1 MTAAILCNPAM
12 VDLAGK
18 SVVIAGR
25 LESLARRRALALVRE
40 RGGTVGRDLSRRT
53 GCLVVGHDAAGLVA
67 SGRLQARIEAA
78 DRADV
83 PCLSELGFLRVLARP
98 VGADEEG
105 TRGGEGDMPFS
116 AEDIVRTSGLSSDLL
131 RILALLDI
139 VELNGGRGGFAA
151 MSAARQA
158 QRLLLSG
165 STPAELIASLCALR
179 QHGALARHHFDL
191 DEGRRLVLRVGDRVA
206 EADGQL
212 RLDLP
217 EAGNPAADEVMA
229 AAEEAEAAR
238 DWAAAETLY
247 RRCLKL
253 DEQDPTAPFNLANVL
268 REQGRLREA
277 LLFCRMAVVRDPL
290 FAEAWYNLGDL
301 AEAADNPALA
311 RQSLER
317 ALQCDPGFADAA
329 FNLARL
335 LYAAGSYAD
344 AAGQWQRYLE
354 LDPDSAWGRKA
365 RHGIA
370 LCRQHLRGVT

>member
-1 MTAAILCNPAM
+1 MTPAVLCNSAT

-25 LESLARRRALALVRE
+25 LDSLARRRAVALVRE
-40 RGGTVGRDLSRRT
+40 RGGSVGRELSRRT
-53 GCLVVGHDAAGLVA
+53 GCLVIGHDAAGLVA
-67 SGRLQARIEAA
+67 SGGLQARIEAA

-83 PCLSELGFLRVLARP
+83 PCLSELGFLRALARP
-98 VGADEEG
+98 ATAPGEAS
-105 TRGGEGDMPFS
+105 GGVEAATFS
-116 AEDIVRTSGLSSDLL
+116 TEDIVRTSALSPDLL

-139 VELNGGRGGFAA
+139 VELDDGRGGFQA

-158 QRLLLSG
+158 GRLLRAG
-165 STPAELIASLCALR
+165 STLAELITSLRALR
-179 QHGALARHHFDL
+179 QRDALARHHFDL
-191 DEGRRLVLRVGDRVA
+191 DESRRLVLRVGERVA

-212 RLDLP
+212 RLTLP
-217 EAGNPAADEVMA
+217 DAGNPAPDELLA

-238 DWAAAETLY
+238 DWARAEALY
-247 RRCLKL
+247 RCCLKL

-268 REQGRLREA
+268 REQGRVREA
-277 LLFCRMAVVRDPL
+277 VLFCRIALARDPV

-301 AEAADNPALA
+301 AEAAGDLPLA

-317 ALQCDPGFADAA
+317 ALQCDAGFADAA

-335 LYAAGSYAD
+335 HYAAAAYAE
-344 AAGQWQRYLE
+344 AAAQWQRYLE
-354 LDPDSAWGRKA
+354 LDADSAWARKA

-370 LCRQHLRGVT
+370 LCRQHLRALQ

>member
-1 MTAAILCNPAM
+1 MTSAVCCNPAK

-25 LESLARRRALALVRE
+25 LESLARRRAVALIKE
-40 RGGTVGRDLSRRT
+40 RGGTVARDLSRRT

-67 SGRLQARIEAA
+67 TGRLQARIEAA

-83 PCLSELGFLRVLARP
+83 PCLSEFGFLRVLVRQDPEAEASGP
-98 VGADEEG
+98 VRAG
-105 TRGGEGDMPFS
+105 TFS
-116 AEDIVRTSGLSSDLL
+116 AEDISRTSGLSQDLL

-139 VELNGGRGGFAA
+139 VDLDGGRGGFQA

-158 QRLLLSG
+158 ARLLNSG
-165 STPAELIASLCALR
+165 SSLAELVAALRALR
-179 QHGALARHHFDL
+179 QRDALARHHFDL
-191 DEGRRLVLRVGDRVA
+191 DDGRRLVLRLGDQVA

-212 RLDLP
+212 RLHLP
-217 EAGNPAADEVMA
+217 DAGNPAANELIA
-229 AAEEAEAAR
+229 AAEDAEAAG
-238 DWAAAETLY
+238 DWAAAEALY
-247 RRCLKL
+247 RRSLKL
-253 DEQDPTAPFNLANVL
+253 DASDPTAPFNLANVL

-277 LLFCRMAVVRDPL
+277 MLYCRMAVARDPG

-301 AEAADNPALA
+301 AEAAGEADVA

-317 ALQCDPGFADAA
+317 ALQCDAGFADAA

-335 LYAAGSYAD
+335 QYAAGAYAD
-344 AAGQWQRYLE
+344 AAAQWQRYLE
-354 LDPDSAWGRKA
+354 LDPDSRWARKA

-370 LCRQHLRGVT
+370 LCRQHLRPLQ